1 MFLVEIRGGMSLYT
15 AFLHNIYNPFWHNIK
30 GSGYKVGV
38 KFDKESLVLEQSNY
52 TTKIVNQ
59 CKSLSF
65 GFVIGQ
71 IILLEILY

>member
-15 AFLHNIYNPFWHNIK
+15 AFLHNIYTPFWHNIK

-52 TTKIVNQ
+52 ATKIVN
-59 CKSLSF
+59 
-65 GFVIGQ
+65 
-71 IILLEILY
+71 